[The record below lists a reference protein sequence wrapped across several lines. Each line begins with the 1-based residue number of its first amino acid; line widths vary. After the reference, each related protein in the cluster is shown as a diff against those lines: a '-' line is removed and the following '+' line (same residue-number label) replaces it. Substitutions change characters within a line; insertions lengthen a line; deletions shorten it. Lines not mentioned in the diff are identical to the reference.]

1 MKYRKKPVV
10 IEAVQYNGSN
20 VCEIEEFVGKRL
32 RQTIVDD
39 CGYQA
44 GATAPIIGLVIET
57 LEGDMVASPLDY
69 IIKGVKGEFYPCK
82 PDVFEQT
89 YEGGEE
95 EEMLTCNKGVV
106 QALYLETLKYA
117 PNLERWKGVKWTLDR
132 LFGSKCLPDEKPKP
146 VKPKFHVGHKVKL
159 KGKGYGF
166 EITAVEK
173 WDDCDEYMYKLAGWK
188 HSYRESDLEPYTEP
202 KEVAKMK
209 PIESKVSVYLATK
222 EEDEE
227 FRQLLH
233 ENGFKWNSSA
243 LLTDLSLWESDMES
257 AKIHFV
263 YPDKTVT
270 YDGDRTLDTLTF
282 SEFKKRYFGEPD
294 TSHETP
300 VCENHSDNTS
310 QKEVNLNS
318 NCNHRQFI
326 VNYDKPFDNILKD
339 SFCKHNRLH
348 IAAMI
353 EPALINNPNLWEQYG
368 NYYAGPGKETKYS
381 FAKLALEYADALL
394 AECEK
399 GGMK

>member
-1 MKYRKKPVV
+1 MDRELIDRTWRLLPKEFKEEVKKHY
-10 IEAVQYNGSN
+10 QH
-20 VCEIEEFVGKRL
+20 
-32 RQTIVDD
+32 TD
-39 CGYQA
+39 CGSYA
-44 GATAPIIGLVIET
+44 EDM
-57 LEGDMVASPLDY
+57 LESIFGDHNLTSDA
-69 IIKGVKGEFYPCK
+69 
-82 PDVFEQT
+82 
-89 YEGGEE
+89 EGE
-95 EEMLTCNKGVV
+95 EEMLTVPKEKVQFMFDELESTCIYDEFDRGYKTGKGFI
-106 QALYLETLKYA
+106 LHS
-117 PNLERWKGVKWTLDR
+117 